1 MKKLSLILLSM
12 LLIFTLAACGNKCEH
27 TYDNACD
34 ATCNECG
41 EVREVGAHDYA
52 AADCDTAKT
61 CKICGATDGEALGHT
76 FANGKCEG
84 CGVVD
89 QDYKI
94 PYNVTADGNFKDG
107 EDAVTS

>member
-12 LLIFTLAACGNKCEH
+12 LLIFTLAACGDKCEH

-61 CKICGATDGEALGHT
+61 CKNCGATDGEALGHEWT
-76 FANGKCEG
+76 TPDVDRCEVQST
-84 CGVVD
+84 C
-89 QDYKI
+89 
-94 PYNVTADGNFKDG
+94 
-107 EDAVTS
+107 SR